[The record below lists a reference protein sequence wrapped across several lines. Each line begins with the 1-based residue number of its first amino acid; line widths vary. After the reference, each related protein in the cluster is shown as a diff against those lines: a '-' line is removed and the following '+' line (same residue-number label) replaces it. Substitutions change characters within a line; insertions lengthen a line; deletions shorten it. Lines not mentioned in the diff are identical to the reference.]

1 MRSLS
6 LYRIAAEAEGL
17 RLRRMSQRTVTRV
30 AVGAVAMVFLTAALI
45 FAHLVVWFWLRT
57 MFSELVAAAI
67 IGGGDLVLGLILVL
81 FAAVSSP
88 GRVER
93 EALQVRRQALAG
105 AGSVLAPMAL
115 ATVAVPALRLG
126 AELMRSRR

>member
-45 FAHLVVWFWLRT
+45 FAHLVGWFWLRT

>member
-17 RLRRMSQRTVTRV
+17 RLRRKSQRTVTRV

>member
-1 MRSLS
+1 MRSLR

>member
-93 EALQVRRQALAG
+93 EALQVRQQALAG

>member
-1 MRSLS
+1 MRSLR

-17 RLRRMSQRTVTRV
+17 RLRQMSQRTVVRV
-30 AVGAVAMVFLTAALI
+30 ALGIVALVFLTAALI

-67 IGGGDLVLGLILVL
+67 IGGGDLVLALVLVL
-81 FAAVSSP
+81 FAALSKP

-93 EALQVRRQALAG
+93 EALQVRRSALAG
-105 AGSVLAPMAL
+105 ASNAMAPLAL
-115 ATVAVPALRLG
+115 ASMAVPALRIG
-126 AELMRSRR
+126 AELMRHRR